1 MTVMATPLLP
11 EESARTVSLRYF
23 NLYRIVVASLFAIFG
38 APFGFDAGN
47 PALYY
52 LLAATYWGLAL
63 IFALWPA
70 DSARP
75 QGLWL
80 ACQVAADI
88 LVLTV
93 FMYLAGGQRSGIPYL
108 MMTTIAGAALVSEGR
123 MVFAF
128 ASMATIAV
136 LVEQFLRILTGDAP
150 SAALSGTGIT
160 CVGFFA
166 VAMVARLLA
175 MRALHN
181 EALARQRGVDLERQI
196 RVNARVIEDMQDGV
210 VVVDEFG
217 MVRQFNPRAVELLGS
232 LLARGE
238 HLSSAS
244 VALSRRIL
252 SEGAQ
257 AEEALMAEHSGR
269 QLRVR
274 QVTVGV
280 ERDQIL
286 FLEDLDRVQ
295 SQAQQIKLAALG
307 RLTANIAHEIRN
319 PLAAVTQAAELMGEE
334 KRTEMLQRLIRIVRD
349 NAARIDRMVRDVME
363 LGRRDRLTRE
373 RLDLAAYLHTFIEEW
388 SLHTPA
394 VVSCVRVTV
403 DEGVVVMFDRVH
415 LHQILANLLSNALRY
430 CSGAAGAVSL
440 ALRPLDEDRVVLSVA
455 DDGPGIPEEDR
466 AKVFEPFY
474 TSEPK
479 GTGLGLYI
487 ASELA
492 DANGARL
499 ELVPSSIGA
508 EFHLSMRRAG

>member
-1 MTVMATPLLP
+1 MTATLLLP

-23 NLYRIVVASLFAIFG
+23 NLYRIVVASLIAIFG
-38 APFGFDAGN
+38 APFGFDGAN
-47 PALYY
+47 PPLYY
-52 LLAATYWGLAL
+52 LIAATYWGLAL

-70 DSARP
+70 DSTRP

-80 ACQVAADI
+80 ACQVAVDI

-123 MVFAF
+123 MVFGF

-136 LVEQFLRILTGDAP
+136 LTEQFLRVLSGDAP
-150 SAALSGTGIT
+150 STAISETGIT

-181 EALARQRGVDLERQI
+181 EALARQRGLDLERQI

-217 MVRQFNPRAVELLGS
+217 MVRQCNPRAVEMLGS
-232 LLARGE
+232 LLALGE

-252 SEGAQ
+252 SEDGHS
-257 AEEALMAEHSGR
+257 EAPLVAEHSGR

-274 QVTVGV
+274 QVTVG
-280 ERDQIL
+280 EQRDQIL
-286 FLEDLDRVQ
+286 FLEDLDRLQ

-334 KRTEMLQRLIRIVRD
+334 KRAEMLQRLIRIVRD

-373 RLDLAAYLHTFIEEW
+373 QLDLATYLHTFVEEW

-394 VVSCVRVTV
+394 ASACISLQIQ
-403 DEGVVVMFDRVH
+403 DEGAILFDRVH
-415 LHQILANLLSNALRY
+415 LHQIVANLLSNALRY
-430 CSGAAGAVSL
+430 CTGGGGSVRL
-440 ALRPLDEDRVVLSVA
+440 VVRTLDEERMQLVVA
-455 DDGPGIPEEDR
+455 DDGPGIPEADR
-466 AKVFEPFY
+466 AKIFEPFY

-499 ELVPSSIGA
+499 ELVPSPVGA